1 MTGLASAVGPAIPV
15 LPTDRRSGG
24 AGIGL
29 FVVGVWRE
37 PIDSDRPQEASRD
50 SVDSVD
56 SVDCDDGSRRN
67 LLAALGSRSG

>member
-37 PIDSDRPQEASRD
+37 PIDSDRPQELSRD
-50 SVDSVD
+50 SVD
-56 SVDCDDGSRRN
+56 CDVESRRN
-67 LLAALGSRSG
+67 LLEAFGSRSG